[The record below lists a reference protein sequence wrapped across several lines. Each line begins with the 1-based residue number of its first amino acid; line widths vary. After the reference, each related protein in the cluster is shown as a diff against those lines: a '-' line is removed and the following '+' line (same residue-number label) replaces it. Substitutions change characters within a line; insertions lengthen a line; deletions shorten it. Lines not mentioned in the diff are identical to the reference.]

1 MKWPLLLVLICEQL
15 NIQAQN
21 RLEFW
26 SRLNGS
32 FTISQRLSAAA
43 DIQFRTQ
50 AEYHSDSKNCFDHN
64 KMQSVR
70 PWLIYKTKTNTE
82 LLFSPIAFFRTSDY
96 LSNSNIWGHADEI
109 RATIGIQ
116 KTNNF
121 EKCVLKWRLMLESRN
136 FLYPIVMH
144 SYRVRTQ
151 VQLKVPLIKKNKAEV
166 GVLLS
171 EEYFYKLFETMDNNR
186 IFTGF
191 TINLKRHEL
200 QSGIQWQQLGN
211 FTNGDRVCQFTNSIN
226 LKF

>member
-1 MKWPLLLVLICEQL
+1 MKWPLLLALISGHL
-15 NIQAQN
+15 NTQAQN

-26 SRLNGS
+26 SRLNS
-32 FTISQRLSAAA
+32 SITLSQRFSIAA

-50 AEYHSDSKNCFDHN
+50 ADYHMNSKNCFDHY
-64 KMQSVR
+64 KMYSVR
-70 PWLIYKTKTNTE
+70 PWLIYKTKTTTE
-82 LLFSPIAFFRTSDY
+82 LLLSPIAFFRTSDY
-96 LSNSNIWGHADEI
+96 LTNSSDWGHADEV

-121 EKCVLKWRLMLESRN
+121 EKYGLKWRLMLESRN
-136 FLYPIVMH
+136 FVYPAVTH
-144 SYRVRTQ
+144 QYRGRLQ
-151 VQLKVPLIKKNKAEV
+151 VQLKIPLIKKNKAEV

-171 EEYFYKLFETMDNNR
+171 EEYFYKLFEKMDNNR
-186 IFTGF
+186 IFTGV

-211 FTNGDRVCQFTNSIN
+211 FTHGDRVCQFTNSIN